1 MPVSSRVNGE
11 IFAFTLVGLVAAAA
25 GAHVRPDRAVIS
37 TPRRVIASGPACPLT
52 LAEEQ
57 KATLAFEE
65 MMPVLTHPRCFNC
78 HGAVNERVPTEDG
91 GHLGGA
97 TDPEDCKDC
106 HRGVRN
112 LRFPGRLADWT
123 TPPSIFFFK
132 GKTSLQLCNQFK
144 EAEASPEKFV
154 AHITNEK
161 GGVQFTEAA
170 YQGDRNLNQFG
181 REVSKEATGRELVP
195 EPPPISHA
203 ELILHARDWA
213 YTVGT
218 AGWPIRDCGCRLGGR
233 AWVGKVSMVFTAR
246 PEGYGTITERL
257 ETETRF
263 ELDSSFVAPGDSALR
278 WKTTSGLLKWSVNAT
293 GGQCTTS
300 GAGTVPMGHG
310 GDDDPWGLLR
320 IQPNR
325 NGALEYEIAIG
336 QWPEAYEAR
345 FAYRCKQVSTG
356 EMIRIPGTMFSFGR
370 WWAHP
375 DGATVSADGKTIK
388 GTFTAPHTMN
398 GESRWVWEFTLV
410 R

>member
-1 MPVSSRVNGE
+1 MPASYRVNGE
-11 IFAFTLVGLVAAAA
+11 IFAFALVGLVAAAA

-57 KATLAFEE
+57 KANLAFEE
-65 MMPVLTHPRCFNC
+65 MMPALMHPRCYNC
-78 HGAVNERVPTEDG
+78 HGGVNERVPTEDG

-112 LRFPGRLADWT
+112 LRRPDRLADWT
-123 TPPSIFFFK
+123 TPPSMFFFR
-132 GKTSLQLCNQFK
+132 GRTPLQLCNQFK
-144 EAEASPEKFV
+144 EIELSPEKFV
-154 AHITNEK
+154 GHITNEN

-170 YQGDRNLNQFG
+170 YQGDRNLNPFG
-181 REVSKEATGRELVP
+181 REVSKEATGREMVP

-203 ELILHARDWA
+203 ELILHAKDWA

-218 AGWPIRDCGCRLGGR
+218 AGWKIRDCGCRLTAQ

-246 PEGYGTITERL
+246 PPGFGTITERL
-257 ETETRF
+257 DTEARF
-263 ELDSSFVAPGDSALR
+263 ELDSSFLTPGDSALR

-293 GGQCTTS
+293 GGECTTS
-300 GAGTVPMGHG
+300 GAGTAPMRLG
-310 GDDDPWGLLR
+310 GDENPWGLLR
-320 IQPNR
+320 IEPNG

-336 QWPEAYEAR
+336 PWPDAYEAR
-345 FAYRCKQVSTG
+345 FIYRCKSSNGGTVPL
-356 EMIRIPGTMFSFGR
+356 PGIMYSFGR
-370 WWAHP
+370 WWGHP
-375 DGATVSADGKTIK
+375 DHATVSADGKTIK
-388 GTFTAPHTMN
+388 GTFTAPHTMT
-398 GESRWVWEFTLV
+398 GESRWVWECTLV